1 MAGPAAV
8 NEHSPFKIAKR
19 PPKKA
24 NARIGLK
31 FGLQFFFFVF
41 CMFLCFLPFALC
53 SCRCCWPV
61 SGETNKVLMSLFLVV
76 FRFVRDS
83 VAIQRVE

>member
-8 NEHSPFKIAKR
+8 NEHSPFKIATR

-31 FGLQFFFFVF
+31 FGLQFFFPFSVCFFVF
-41 CMFLCFLPFALC
+41 CL
-53 SCRCCWPV
+53 
-61 SGETNKVLMSLFLVV
+61 SLFVV
-76 FRFVRDS
+76 VVVVGRFQVKRIRS
-83 VAIQRVE
+83 

>member
-8 NEHSPFKIAKR
+8 NEHSPFKIATR

-31 FGLQFFFFVF
+31 FGLQFFSLFSVCFFVF
-41 CMFLCFLPFALC
+41 CL
-53 SCRCCWPV
+53 
-61 SGETNKVLMSLFLVV
+61 SLFVV
-76 FRFVRDS
+76 VVVVVGRFQVK
-83 VAIQRVE
+83 

>member
-8 NEHSPFKIAKR
+8 NEHSPFKIATR

-31 FGLQFFFFVF
+31 FGLQFFFR
-41 CMFLCFLPFALC
+41 FLY
-53 SCRCCWPV
+53 V
-61 SGETNKVLMSLFLVV
+61 SLFFAFVV
-76 FRFVRDS
+76 VVVVGRFQVKRIRS
-83 VAIQRVE
+83 